1 MRTRI
6 TLLIFLCATFL
17 LAAVAPAQVRGAFQ
31 SQPQITVTA
40 TAGYG
45 DTGAY
50 LIGEWLPVR
59 VTLTNP
65 QGGQSRRVTV
75 RVSGGTNGYAP
86 VYDRE
91 VDLPSPSRK
100 EITLYTYDGTYNRGF
115 FVKVLDGE
123 REISSITVSA
133 EPFEAPS
140 NMIVAVASSDTSL
153 LNVLKGEDVG
163 HIVEPLLS
171 SYGYYGPNPSSPT
184 SGSGTATVAHIT
196 LGDIPPLS
204 QALDSLGAIILD
216 GVDTGTLSEEQRAA
230 LEAWVARGGTLVATY
245 RPGGVD
251 TLAGLGDLPP
261 VTVSGSSD
269 VSSLSPLVDLIGL
282 PITTTGPIA
291 VGNAQV
297 KEGPAYSSRV
307 LATGADGTPLMVV
320 RDLGLGQVVYLGLS
334 PALPPLKGWEGTVH
348 LVKRLFSEHDL
359 RISYGASLRTSPEY
373 SYMGFPGGGAVF
385 ETYGG
390 LFALPGLEL
399 PDPWLIGGFLL
410 LYIIVIGPVNFIVL
424 RRLRRAEMA
433 WITIPV
439 LVALFSIVAYALA
452 LGSKGA
458 SLLSIRANVI
468 HTVEGIEQASLA
480 QHFGLYSPARR
491 TYRLDLNTD
500 SVLTEINAYGYYQGP
515 TSIKPPVIGGNGTTS
530 TGDVNI
536 DTWSLRGFLAQHAAR
551 LQSPL
556 QADLHLGQ
564 NEILGSVTNRT
575 NGPLED
581 VALVRGRALQYI
593 GYMAPGETVDVHLD
607 VSTGIFD
614 NSTPTNLLPP
624 PAGVVAQ
631 QPGGYYGPGNSSNNQ
646 PQRLYDRK
654 VALLSAALYPFVSGE
669 PPTDMNVIML
679 AWGPAPSTQF
689 GVQGYSTTSEDV
701 NVWADLVRVK
711 ADANDQGRLDFL
723 RSDSVPYT
731 IYAPGNNPAIL
742 PMGQAYS
749 GASAQAQMLSTQF
762 YVGSSQPQPFPA
774 PTPIFPLQPGQPA
787 PGAGIRLAPY
797 ADLQFRLPTGTEPS
811 NLTLKYTVKV
821 TDEDVVLDLLAYNVA
836 TGAWDK
842 LSTLEQST
850 TANEISIPNPTHY
863 TGSAGDIT
871 LRILSSA
878 ETNLDAVLDL
888 ALNPDP

>member
-6 TLLIFLCATFL
+6 ALLVFFCASFLM
-17 LAAVAPAQVRGAFQ
+17 AAVAPAQARGTFQ

-40 TAGYG
+40 KAGYG

-65 QGGQSRRVTV
+65 QGGQSMRVTV
-75 RVSGGTNGYAP
+75 RVSSGANVYAP

-100 EITLYTYDGTYNRGF
+100 EITLYTYDGTYNRVF
-115 FVKVLDGE
+115 TVKVLAGD
-123 REISSITVSA
+123 REISSINVSA
-133 EPFEAPS
+133 EPLEAPA

-153 LNVLKGEDVG
+153 LNVLKGEGVG
-163 HIVEPLLS
+163 HIVERLPS

-184 SGSGTATVAHIT
+184 SGSGPATVAHIT

-216 GVDTGTLSEEQRAA
+216 DVDTGTLSEEQRAA

-261 VTVSGSSD
+261 VTVSGSRD
-269 VSSLSPLVDLIGL
+269 VSSLSPLADLIGL
-282 PITTTGPIA
+282 PITTTGSVA
-291 VGNAQV
+291 VGNAQL
-297 KEGPAYSSRV
+297 KAGPAYSSRV
-307 LATGADGTPLMVV
+307 LATTADGTPLVVV

-334 PALPPLKGWEGTVH
+334 PALPPLKGWEGTVR
-348 LVKRLFSEHDL
+348 LVKRLLSEHDL

-373 SYMGFPGGGAVF
+373 SYMGMPGGGAVF
-385 ETYGG
+385 EAYGG

-458 SLLSIRANVI
+458 SLISIRANVV

-515 TSIKPPVIGGNGTTS
+515 TAIKPPVIGGNGTTS

-556 QADLHLGQ
+556 EADLHLGQ
-564 NEILGSVTNRT
+564 NEIVGRVTNRT

-581 VALVRGRALQYI
+581 VALVRGRAMQYI
-593 GYMAPGETVDVHLD
+593 GYMAPGETVDARLD
-607 VSTGIFD
+607 VSNGIFD
-614 NSTPTNLLPP
+614 NSTPANLLPP
-624 PAGVVAQ
+624 PAGVVVQ
-631 QPGGYYGPGNSSNNQ
+631 QPGGYYYGPGSTSNNQ

-654 VALLSAALYPFVSGE
+654 VALLSAALHPFVSGE
-669 PPTDMNVIML
+669 PPTDMSVIML
-679 AWGPAPSTQF
+679 AWGPAPSIQF
-689 GVQGYSTTSEDV
+689 GVQGYSTASEDV
-701 NVWADLVRVK
+701 NVWADLARVK
-711 ADANDQGRLDFL
+711 ADANGLDRLDFL
-723 RSDSVPYT
+723 RSASVPYS
-731 IYAPGNNPAIL
+731 IYAPGNNPSLL

-749 GASAQAQMLSTQF
+749 GMSAQSQMFFL
-762 YVGSSQPQPFPA
+762 SQPLPFPTA
-774 PTPIFPLQPGQPA
+774 TPIFPFQPGQPT
-787 PGAGIRLAPY
+787 PGASIRLAPY
-797 ADLQFRLPTGTEPS
+797 ADLQFRMPAGTKPAT
-811 NLTLKYTVKV
+811 LLLKYTVKV
-821 TDEDVVLDLLAYNVA
+821 TDEDAVLDLLAYNIA
-836 TGAWDK
+836 TGRWDT
-842 LSTLEQST
+842 LSTLERDAPDS
-850 TANEISIPNPTHY
+850 EISIPDPTRY
-863 TGSAGDIT
+863 TGSAGDMT
-871 LRILSSA
+871 LRVLSSA
-878 ETNLDAVLDL
+878 ETNLDAVFDL